1 MNKVIN
7 KFRQKKPILTS
18 QLALAV
24 NGGVKTF
31 HWGGAKVGHF
41 GARVLDRVALI

>member
-1 MNKVIN
+1 MLNEMLNEMI
-7 KFRQKKPILTS
+7 
-18 QLALAV
+18 V

-41 GARVLDRVALI
+41 GARALDRVALI